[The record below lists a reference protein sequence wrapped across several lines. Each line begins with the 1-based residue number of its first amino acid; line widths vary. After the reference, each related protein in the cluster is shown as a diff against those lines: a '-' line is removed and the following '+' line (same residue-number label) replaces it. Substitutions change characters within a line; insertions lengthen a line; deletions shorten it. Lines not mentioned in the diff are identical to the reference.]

1 MSIDDL
7 EKLIAQKMEIA
18 PPLGAKIRVD
28 LGDDGQLFIDGSTSP
43 PVLTQDR
50 DAKADTTLICSFDTL
65 KGIAKGSVDPTM
77 AYMTGAL
84 KIQGSM
90 GYALKLA
97 SYLED

>member
-50 DAKADTTLICSFDTL
+50 DAKADTTLIFANQPL
-65 KGIAKGSVDPTM
+65 IPGKNAKLYTAFRGW
-77 AYMTGAL
+77 
-84 KIQGSM
+84 
-90 GYALKLA
+90 
-97 SYLED
+97 